1 MLAGGFLPSPGKSE
15 NDKSDPLCPLLPL
28 SKASIPPDQIQAV
41 ATVSFQNQ
49 GYKPLPWEQRQRE
62 TSVNQET
69 SGGRLPSLSLVELP
83 VLYIQLFS
91 WLHSFGSASP
101 VSCHQESHQKP
112 STPISFLVLEWAGP
126 WHSLP
131 NPDLLGSPPPWCLQ
145 HVSLLQAPESRSKL
159 LTWAPQGS
167 RWGHFP
173 STLQTS

>member
-1 MLAGGFLPSPGKSE
+1 M
-15 NDKSDPLCPLLPL
+15 
-28 SKASIPPDQIQAV
+28 

-101 VSCHQESHQKP
+101 VNCHQESHQKP

-131 NPDLLGSPPPWCLQ
+131 NPDLLGFPTSMVSSTCEPLPGTRQQKQAAHLGAPGFLMGTFSQ
-145 HVSLLQAPESRSKL
+145 HSSDQLKKMCRWRRHQVEEPNPRS
-159 LTWAPQGS
+159 
-167 RWGHFP
+167 
-173 STLQTS
+173 